1 MTQHLETLK
10 GILQHEFTKT
20 HMSRDYVEALGDAL
34 YACSLGEAALNVLI
48 YNWTHEDLKD
58 EGLSPENFNYKKGV
72 QFVAEQWDRILSE
85 GNEGE
90 E

>member
-20 HMSRDYVEALGDAL
+20 HTSRDYVEAIGDAQ
-34 YACSLGEAALNVLI
+34 YACTLGEAALNVLV

-58 EGLSPENFNYKKGV
+58 EILSPEDVSYKKGV
-72 QFVAEQWDRILSE
+72 QFVAEQWDRVVSE
-85 GNEGE
+85 DNEGE
-90 E
+90 D

>member
-20 HMSRDYVEALGDAL
+20 HTSCDYVEAIGDAQ
-34 YACSLGEAALNVLI
+34 YACSLGEAALSVLF

-58 EGLSPENFNYKKGV
+58 EVLSPGDFSYKKGV
-72 QFVAEQWDRILSE
+72 QFVAEQWGIILSE
-85 GNEGE
+85 ISVDKS
-90 E
+90 